1 MEQSARSRARDTGV
15 GMREIYYVPS
25 AMPHPLIDFGGSGP
39 LVLLLPANGFPPETY
54 LPALEPLLARHRIV
68 SLPPRAM
75 WDDAG
80 PVPSAPGSWL
90 TLADDLLEGMR
101 RHALATA
108 LVIGHS
114 FGAVSGLLAAV
125 REPARFSALALLDPT
140 IFPPSLMAELA
151 EQQRAGQAASRS
163 LVQRA
168 LTRRDRFASEAEAF
182 AYWREKRLLS
192 DWNDAALW
200 RYTRAL
206 LRPSAEGGF
215 TLSWRRDWEAHY
227 YESVYTESWE
237 ALGKLDPALPLLVV
251 RGETSDTFLPEAA
264 ALLQASIPSAVQRT
278 IPGRGHLFP
287 QSAPA
292 ETGRILSEWLGLQD
306 SP

>member
-1 MEQSARSRARDTGV
+1 
-15 GMREIYYVPS
+15 MRGIYYVPS
-25 AMPHPLIDFGGSGP
+25 AMPYPLIELGGSGA

-80 PVPSAPGSWL
+80 PAPPAPGSWL
-90 TLADDLLEGMR
+90 ALADDLLEGMR

-125 REPARFSALALLDPT
+125 REPARFSGLALLDPT
-140 IFPPSLMAELA
+140 IFPPSLMAEFA
-151 EQQRAGQAASRS
+151 EQRKRGEAGARP
-163 LVQRA
+163 LVQGA
-168 LTRRDRFASEAEAF
+168 LTRRERFGSEAEAF
-182 AYWREKRLLS
+182 AYWRGRRLFADWS
-192 DWNDAALW
+192 DEAVR
-200 RYTRAL
+200 RYTRAM
-206 LRPSAEGGF
+206 LRPAPEGGL

-237 ALGKLDPALPLLVV
+237 ALGQLDPALPLLAV

-264 ALLQASIPSAVQRT
+264 ALLQARVPGAVQRT

-292 ETGRILSEWLGLQD
+292 ETGGILSQWLGLQD